1 MCFYYQVKP
10 ECPLCKQTFK
20 SIIHNVTSMDS
31 YEEYKVEAQ
40 QRHVSWINIP
50 FQPVDVDM
58 NFLLQA
64 ATIPSFS

>member
-1 MCFYYQVKP
+1 
-10 ECPLCKQTFK
+10 
-20 SIIHNVTSMDS
+20 MDS